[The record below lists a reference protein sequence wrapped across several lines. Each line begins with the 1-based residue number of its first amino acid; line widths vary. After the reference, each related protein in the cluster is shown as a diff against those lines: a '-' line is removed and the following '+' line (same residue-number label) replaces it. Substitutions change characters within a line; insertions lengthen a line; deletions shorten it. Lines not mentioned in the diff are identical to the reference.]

1 MNKCTLNREIKVYLD
16 NKGKG
21 GKKRF
26 KVFHLNEAVN
36 MYLNYAI
43 VWRNNAGVI
52 PKKFFEWLE
61 TEPKEVENV

>member
-36 MYLNYAI
+36 MYCSYWSM
-43 VWRNNAGVI
+43 WRNNAGNV

-61 TEPKEVENV
+61 TEVKENV